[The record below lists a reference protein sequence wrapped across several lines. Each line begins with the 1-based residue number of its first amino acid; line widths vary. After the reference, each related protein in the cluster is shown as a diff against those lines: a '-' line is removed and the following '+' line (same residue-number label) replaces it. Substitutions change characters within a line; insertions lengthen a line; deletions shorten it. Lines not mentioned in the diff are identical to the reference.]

1 MKKKMKTIILLIL
14 IIGIVVGVIFTSNN
28 KSYAAPD
35 GTWQS
40 SECSVDLGGYI
51 NSGGNSWMT
60 SYWNTYCLQHGT
72 ALRDN
77 MSHYIKYKVEIRGN
91 TATFYNPNKSVK
103 GTVVT
108 EENNVLAAIL
118 TPNDYIPYSVLQ
130 QSSRVHY
137 DWWSIGM
144 YVDHSHA
151 VHPTKTYEDYSRAQL
166 ALYSYLGKWSSACS
180 SKGVSPGWSYG
191 ASGIGDYSEAEAG
204 VWFCEDLARA
214 GTFNVDLYYLEAGS
228 YQNLLVANPYR
239 ATEGKPV
246 ETTSVSVKKVWNGDN
261 NNAYYNRKPI
271 TVQLKANGAVKQTQT
286 LNDSNGWSYTFRDLP
301 TNVTYTVSE
310 VSVPGYT
317 TNITGNAQ
325 SGFTITNTLQ
335 RTSVTVRKTWNDENN
350 RDGKRPSSVKVTLYE
365 NGVATSTTATLS
377 ASNGWAYTFSNLPK
391 YKNGS
396 QVKYTIQE
404 TVPTGYTATYSG
416 NGTTNVSITNTH
428 IPEKTQ
434 VTVTKTWEDAYNGV
448 EDFDEIRP
456 SSITMTLYGNG
467 VKVTKDG
474 FGNAITNPITI
485 SGTSKNWT
493 GTFTNLYKY
502 ENGKEIVYTVK
513 ESGIPEGYQSTASG
527 KTTVV
532 NTHVPHYDG
541 YIEISGKAWLDGE
554 GGKQNSINGT
564 FDKDT
569 DPNSTDQGLANIKV
583 TLKDE
588 SGNTIKSTYTDENGN
603 FTRSDY
609 GYTDENGN
617 YTIRV
622 NYDNSVNAYKLYE
635 DAATIEA
642 KIKTAYVE
650 FEYDGMLY
658 TTVANADS
666 GENTSKA
673 IENESTRNTFDNN
686 HSVVTSETNPN
697 SWSDRNITAS
707 TKGVIEFDDTYKHI
721 TNGTSK
727 ENIKYCDGNG
737 NYVRTQ
743 YNDSTKVTTGK
754 HTCTNCEGTGH
765 SKEEWQYEVEVMKIQ
780 NVNIGLFK
788 REQPDVAIFSDLTK
802 VEVEMNNQKYTYL
815 YGVRGSD
822 KNNVGLQAKFE
833 NKDTYT
839 YRRPVNPADIAYI
852 NEPTTQSGMSV
863 KVTYEIKV
871 ANLSST
877 LVTTIH
883 SISNY
888 FDSEYTMLNS
898 SGWKIT
904 EEDGFNKAVY
914 NGDLDITVNRGT
926 EVLVTEVTYSVSS
939 EAISNLLNEE
949 ATLNNAVEIESYST
963 TYGESTLYA
972 EQRTGG
978 NRTGKSYAGYDYDS
992 HPGNANIQLAT
1003 GEDGITRLYSTD
1015 KNDNIIPTDK
1025 MEDDT
1030 DIAPSFVL
1038 CLDAPTTLSGTVFE
1052 DADAR
1057 NDADNKDER
1066 VGDGKYDSNNEKTVK
1081 NVKVELYEKNDEGN
1095 FETATVYDENG
1106 NKITNGS
1113 VQTTDGNGEY
1123 AFTGVVT
1130 GKEYYIQF
1138 IYGDDTTE
1146 LVEPTKINDDTKPD
1160 INARNYKSTIITE
1173 PTLINIFKGTSND
1186 MYWYINISDNYSV
1199 AIDDMEKRLE
1209 ISDLQ
1214 YSTYNEKINMT
1225 AYSKPF
1231 ITKLEFDSLESG
1243 QSDKD
1248 GNIGISN
1255 NLSKLDFG
1263 IIERPREDLFTQKTI
1278 SYIKLS
1284 LANGQVIFEGDP
1296 RTQDLNYVKAIGFEQ
1311 TVNSGADA
1319 RFVNEKRLLAELD
1332 AELIQGAQL
1341 EVKYEVSVT
1350 NNNEIDYDYG
1360 ENSDYYYYGTIPTGE
1375 NPLATTIELVDYLSG
1390 EVVYKE
1396 DTNQWEKT
1404 EASQLKTEGL
1414 ISQETEKFVKENDY
1428 KVFLP
1433 KFEDGN
1439 SGEVTLERKETS
1451 KILTMSITKVLTNQT
1466 TNAYD
1471 NGIEIIKIDGK
1482 TARTIQEI
1490 NGEIVEKTYKPGNYV
1505 PTQGPNEQDD
1515 DTVDVIITPPT
1526 GTTKYV
1532 ATYIVTILA
1541 GLIVIITGIVF
1552 IKKKILT
1559 K

>member
-1 MKKKMKTIILLIL
+1 MYEWAKYLHERYEFYMEIHIL
-14 IIGIVVGVIFTSNN
+14 
-28 KSYAAPD
+28 K
-35 GTWQS
+35 
-40 SECSVDLGGYI
+40 
-51 NSGGNSWMT
+51 
-60 SYWNTYCLQHGT
+60 
-72 ALRDN
+72 
-77 MSHYIKYKVEIRGN
+77 
-91 TATFYNPNKSVK
+91 
-103 GTVVT
+103 
-108 EENNVLAAIL
+108 
-118 TPNDYIPYSVLQ
+118 
-130 QSSRVHY
+130 
-137 DWWSIGM
+137 
-144 YVDHSHA
+144 HS
-151 VHPTKTYEDYSRAQL
+151 
-166 ALYSYLGKWSSACS
+166 
-180 SKGVSPGWSYG
+180 
-191 ASGIGDYSEAEAG
+191 
-204 VWFCEDLARA
+204 ARQ
-214 GTFNVDLYYLEAGS
+214 Y
-228 YQNLLVANPYR
+228 LLVAYPEKVTEPGE
-239 ATEGKPV
+239 ATINI
-246 ETTSVSVKKVWNGDN
+246 SVKKSWNDSGD
-261 NNAYYNRKPI
+261 AYKNRPTSV
-271 TVQLKANGAVKQTQT
+271 TVKLYKDGSDTGKSLT
-286 LNDSNGWSYTFRDLP
+286 LSESNGWSGTFEDLENDDGYAVKETVP
-301 TNVTYTVSE
+301 TGYSVTY
-310 VSVPGYT
+310 G
-317 TNITGNAQ
+317 GNQ
-325 SGFTITNTLQ
+325 TDGFKITNTLKT
-335 RTSVTVRKTWNDENN
+335 TSVKVSKTWNDENN

-396 QVKYTIQE
+396 QVNYTIQE

-416 NGTTNVSITNTH
+416 NGTTSVSITNTH

-448 EDFDEIRP
+448 ENFDEIRP

-513 ESGIPEGYQSTASG
+513 ESGIPEGYQSTVSG
-527 KTTVV
+527 NTTVV
-532 NTHVPHYDG
+532 NTHIPHYDG

-554 GGKQNSINGT
+554 GGKQNSVNGT

-569 DPNSTDQGLANIKV
+569 DPNSTDKGLQNIKV

-588 SGNTIKSTYTDENGN
+588 SRNTIKSTYTDENGN

-609 GYTDENGN
+609 GYTDANGN

-650 FEYDGMLY
+650 FEYNGMLY
-658 TTVANADS
+658 TTVAPKT
-666 GENTSKA
+666 GEGTENTSKVK
-673 IENESTRNTFDNN
+673 ENEDERFNNGDIIAKNYPTITKDTPHADEWKNTE
-686 HSVVTSETNPN
+686 V
-697 SWSDRNITAS
+697 TAS
-707 TKGVIEFDDTYKHI
+707 TQGVIEFDDTYKHI

-737 NYVRTQ
+737 NYVRTK
-743 YNDSTKVTTGK
+743 YNDSTKVETGK
-754 HTCTNCEGTGH
+754 HTCANCEGTGH

-788 REQPDVAIFSDLTK
+788 REQPDVAIFSDIKK

-815 YGVRGSD
+815 YGVRSD
-822 KNNVGLQAKFE
+822 KYNPEDFNYVQTKFQ

-972 EQRTGG
+972 EQRPKITDG
-978 NRTGKSYAGYDYDS
+978 NRTGKPYAGYDYDS

-1003 GEDGITRLYSTD
+1003 GEDGVIRLYSTD
-1015 KNDNIIPTDK
+1015 INTGEIIPVAQ

-1052 DADAR
+1052 DT
-1057 NDADNKDER
+1057 NVKDNGER

-1081 NVKVELYEKNDEGN
+1081 NVKVELYEKNNDGN
-1095 FETATVYDENG
+1095 FEPATIYNEKG
-1106 NKITNGS
+1106 EKITNGS
-1113 VQTTDGNGEY
+1113 VQTTNDTGEY

-1138 IYGDDTTE
+1138 IYGDDTSE
-1146 LVEPTKINDDTKPD
+1146 LTEPTKIIDNNNSDLPD

-1173 PTLINIFKGTSND
+1173 LTLIKIFKGTLND
-1186 MYWYINISDNYSV
+1186 MYWYISIDDNYSV
-1199 AIDDMEKRLE
+1199 AIDDMAKRLE

-1214 YSTYNEKINMT
+1214 YTTYDEEINMT

-1231 ITKLEFDSLESG
+1231 ITKLEFEATGTSKVETTEQEIES
-1243 QSDKD
+1243 KEIL
-1248 GNIGISN
+1248 GNIATSN
-1255 NLSKLDFG
+1255 NFSKLDFG

-1311 TVNSGADA
+1311 EVKSGEDA
-1319 RFVNEKRLLAELD
+1319 RLVNEKRLLAELD

-1350 NNNEIDYDYG
+1350 NNNEIDYDY
-1360 ENSDYYYYGTIPTGE
+1360 ETNSDYYYYGTIPTGE
-1375 NPLATTIELVDYLSG
+1375 DPLATTIELVDYLSG
-1390 EVVYKE
+1390 EVVYTE
-1396 DTNQWEKT
+1396 DTNQWEKI
-1404 EASQLKTEGL
+1404 EESQLKTEGL
-1414 ISQETEKFVKENDY
+1414 ISQETEKFVNENDY

-1439 SGEVTLERKETS
+1439 SGEVTLERKEPS

-1490 NGEIVEKTYKPGNYV
+1490 DGKIQGKKYRPGNYV

>member
-1 MKKKMKTIILLIL
+1 MYEWAKYLHERYEFYMEIHIL
-14 IIGIVVGVIFTSNN
+14 
-28 KSYAAPD
+28 K
-35 GTWQS
+35 
-40 SECSVDLGGYI
+40 
-51 NSGGNSWMT
+51 
-60 SYWNTYCLQHGT
+60 
-72 ALRDN
+72 
-77 MSHYIKYKVEIRGN
+77 
-91 TATFYNPNKSVK
+91 
-103 GTVVT
+103 
-108 EENNVLAAIL
+108 
-118 TPNDYIPYSVLQ
+118 
-130 QSSRVHY
+130 
-137 DWWSIGM
+137 
-144 YVDHSHA
+144 HS
-151 VHPTKTYEDYSRAQL
+151 
-166 ALYSYLGKWSSACS
+166 
-180 SKGVSPGWSYG
+180 
-191 ASGIGDYSEAEAG
+191 
-204 VWFCEDLARA
+204 ARQ
-214 GTFNVDLYYLEAGS
+214 Y
-228 YQNLLVANPYR
+228 LLVAYPEKVTEPGE
-239 ATEGKPV
+239 ATINI
-246 ETTSVSVKKVWNGDN
+246 SVKKSWNDSGD
-261 NNAYYNRKPI
+261 AYKNRPTSV
-271 TVQLKANGAVKQTQT
+271 TVKLYKDGSDTGKSLT
-286 LNDSNGWSYTFRDLP
+286 LSESNGWSGTFEDLENDDGYAVKETVP
-301 TNVTYTVSE
+301 TGYSVTY
-310 VSVPGYT
+310 G
-317 TNITGNAQ
+317 GNQ
-325 SGFTITNTLQ
+325 TDGFKITNTLKT
-335 RTSVTVRKTWNDENN
+335 TSVKVSKTWNDENN

-396 QVKYTIQE
+396 QVNYTIQE

-416 NGTTNVSITNTH
+416 NGTTSVSITNTH

-513 ESGIPEGYQSTASG
+513 ESGIPEEYQSTASG
-527 KTTVV
+527 NTTVV

-554 GGKQNSINGT
+554 GGKQNSVNGT

-569 DPNSTDQGLANIKV
+569 DPNSTDQGLSNIKV

-609 GYTDENGN
+609 GYTDANGN

-635 DAATIEA
+635 NAATIET

-673 IENESTRNTFDNN
+673 IENETTRNTFDNN

-737 NYVRTQ
+737 NYVRTK
-743 YNDSTKVTTGK
+743 YNDSTKVETGK

-765 SKEEWQYEVEVMKIQ
+765 SKEEWQYEVDVIKIQ

-815 YGVRGSD
+815 YGVKGD
-822 KNNVGLQAKFE
+822 EKNNVGLQAKFE

-852 NEPTTQSGMSV
+852 NEPTTQTGMSV

-888 FDSEYTMLNS
+888 FDSEYTMQNS
-898 SGWKIT
+898 SGWGKPT
-904 EEDGFNKAVY
+904 KEKGGFNKTVY
-914 NGDLDITVNRGT
+914 NGDLIVNPGK
-926 EVLVTEVTYSVSS
+926 EVLVAELTYSVSLD
-939 EAISNLLNEE
+939 AIKGLLNDE

-963 TYGESTLYA
+963 VYGEDTLYA
-972 EQRTGG
+972 EQRPERTPG
-978 NRTGKSYAGYDYDS
+978 NRAGKPYAGYDYDS
-992 HPGNANIQLAT
+992 HPGNANIQLKD
-1003 GEDGITRLYSTD
+1003 GEDGIKRLYSTD
-1015 KNDNIIPTDK
+1015 QNGNIIPTDE

-1038 CLDAPTTLSGTVFE
+1038 CLDEPKTLAGTVWE
-1052 DADAR
+1052 DLDEVEDDEER
-1057 NDADNKDER
+1057 LGNGKIDNGE
-1066 VGDGKYDSNNEKTVK
+1066 EKVE
-1081 NVKVELYEKNDEGN
+1081 NVRVELYNLDGTRTKLYNASNKSLDED
-1095 FETATVYDENG
+1095 AIVYTEAD
-1106 NKITNGS
+1106 GS
-1113 VQTTDGNGEY
+1113 YKLE
-1123 AFTGVVT
+1123 GVVT
-1130 GKEYYIQF
+1130 GEYYLKF
-1138 IYGDDTTE
+1138 SYGDDTTKLE
-1146 LVEPTKINDDTKPD
+1146 HEATTMDGGTTKV
-1160 INARNYKSTIITE
+1160 NARNYKSTIITDDIIKNVLKKDYE
-1173 PTLINIFKGTSND
+1173 NFSEEEKKWHITHTEG
-1186 MYWYINISDNYSV
+1186 YSV
-1199 AIDDMEKRLE
+1199 AVDDMKERVK
-1209 ISDLQ
+1209 ISDLK
-1214 YSTYNEKINMT
+1214 YSNFNEDYVEPQNMT
-1225 AYSKPF
+1225 SYTKPF
-1231 ITKLEFDSLESG
+1231 KTQVEFEETGTSKVITTEDEKVKKDI
-1243 QSDKD
+1243 D
-1248 GNIGISN
+1248 GNISTDN
-1255 NLSKLDFG
+1255 VLSKLDFG
-1263 IIERPREDLFTQKTI
+1263 ISERPRENLYIQKTI
-1278 SYIKLS
+1278 SYIKLE
-1284 LANGQVIFEGDP
+1284 LANGQIITEGDP
-1296 RTQDLNYVKAIGFEQ
+1296 RTEDLSYVKAMGFGQ
-1311 TVNSGADA
+1311 VIDSAVAA
-1319 RFVNEKRLLAELD
+1319 RNAIEKQLLIELD
-1332 AELIQGAQL
+1332 SELIQGARL
-1341 EVKYEVSVT
+1341 EIQYEVIVK
-1350 NNNEIDYDYG
+1350 NDNEIDYDYG
-1360 ENSDYYYYGTIPTGE
+1360 NEENYSDINDNNHITKSSKANYYFYGDHRDLE
-1375 NPLATTIELVDYLSG
+1375 EMKASIEFVDYLDSEVSYNEESNTDWTSPKNISDLKING
-1390 EVVYKE
+1390 LVSQEVVSFIESNK
-1396 DTNQWEKT
+1396 
-1404 EASQLKTEGL
+1404 
-1414 ISQETEKFVKENDY
+1414 Y
-1428 KVFLP
+1428 KVLQSNIEGAF
-1433 KFEDGN
+1433 DGK
-1439 SGEVTLERKETS
+1439 VTLGRGESSEAVKMSVNKLLTS
-1451 KILTMSITKVLTNQT
+1451 QSENV
-1466 TNAYD
+1466 YD
-1471 NGIEIIKIDGK
+1471 NGAEIIKIDGK
-1482 TARTIQEI
+1482 TARTIQESDEGVQI
-1490 NGEIVEKTYKPGNYV
+1490 EKEYKPGNYI
-1505 PTQGPNEQDD
+1505 PSAESEKLEQDD
-1515 DTVDVIITPPT
+1515 DRVKVIITPPT
-1526 GTTKYV
+1526 GATKYI